1 MVVIINKW
9 KRNSIRLIKKNLGN
23 TYYVKGKEKELS
35 LNMESMDEVLIEK
48 GPFAQYFSRYEDI
61 IASCR
66 EEKFDIK

>member
-1 MVVIINKW
+1 
-9 KRNSIRLIKKNLGN
+9 
-23 TYYVKGKEKELS
+23 
-35 LNMESMDEVLIEK
+35 MESTDEVLIGK